1 MHNHGNPLGQPST
14 QRAQGRRTLTGEPL
28 YSYRSTRRVRH
39 GHKSS
44 EEVFSIVKNR
54 IHKAHCAVKVALEEA
69 EALRNPPSDA
79 DAAGLDVA
87 SADAAGA
94 NAAGAAGLDAASVD
108 VADAAGANAAGAAGL
123 DVAGT
128 DAAGA
133 NAAGAAS
140 LDAASVDAA
149 GANAAGAAGLDVAGT
164 DAAGAN
170 AAGAAGLDAASVDV
184 ADAAGANAA
193 GADADAAGAN
203 AAGAGAD
210 AAGAADLD
218 VAGAGADA
226 AGLDAA
232 SADVTGATPDIPEQ
246 IDFQLLNEIASKLSD
261 LSRQAYHL
269 ENSSLPYDTLFGLSK
284 LSSNPKLLLSPNNLL
299 AGHLNDAL
307 SYASNVI
314 EILQLH
320 FGRYK
325 IDDPSRISGK
335 ELAMHKT
342 VLRFRRAART
352 LCNAFDSISDDALQ
366 NALKPVMECNIQR
379 LRTIVAQSS
388 AVSLSMS
395 YLVCRETSQENR
407 ILLQDCIRQKFEPL
421 VMVAKAVLEAPNCS
435 SEAIMSCS
443 IACAA
448 YEIMRTELNAF
459 ASDKPTLDSAVE
471 DADHIYANLL
481 ECISCMHLMH
491 SWYRKTANIEGDP
504 TNSDIVRNAMM
515 DVALSLQECVTDL
528 NNNRKRDGRL
538 CNTFTSACLSGITKR
553 VTSARQCLQS
563 LNTDSMINP
572 DESRILVAA
581 CRNALQAI
589 ESRCER
595 RIRERSIES
604 VGQPEPTGDV
614 ATLLTNI
621 LTNRSMTFSKAASS
635 TLFPNLQ

>member
-1 MHNHGNPLGQPST
+1 M
-14 QRAQGRRTLTGEPL
+14 

-44 EEVFSIVKNR
+44 EEVFSIVKKR
-54 IHKAHCAVKVALEEA
+54 TRKAHYAVKVALEEA

-79 DAAGLDVA
+79 DVA
-87 SADAAGA
+87 SADAAGP
-94 NAAGAAGLDAASVD
+94 
-108 VADAAGANAAGAAGL
+108 
-123 DVAGT
+123 
-128 DAAGA
+128 
-133 NAAGAAS
+133 
-140 LDAASVDAA
+140 
-149 GANAAGAAGLDVAGT
+149 
-164 DAAGAN
+164 
-170 AAGAAGLDAASVDV
+170 
-184 ADAAGANAA
+184 
-193 GADADAAGAN
+193 
-203 AAGAGAD
+203 
-210 AAGAADLD
+210 D

-226 AGLDAA
+226 AGLDVA
-232 SADVTGATPDIPEQ
+232 SADVADAITDISEQ

-269 ENSSLPYDTLFGLSK
+269 EHSSLPYDILYGLSK
-284 LSSNPKLLLSPNNLL
+284 LSSNPKLLLSPNNSL
-299 AGHLNDAL
+299 AGHLNDAF
-307 SYASNVI
+307 SYVSNVI

-325 IDDPSRISGK
+325 VDDPSRIFGK
-335 ELAMHKT
+335 ELADHET

-366 NALKPVMECNIQR
+366 NALKPVMECNIQK

-395 YLVCRETSQENR
+395 YLVCRETSQENKMR
-407 ILLQDCIRQKFEPL
+407 LQDCIRQKFEPL

-435 SEAIMSCS
+435 SETTMSCS

-448 YEIMRTELNAF
+448 YDIMCTELNGF
-459 ASDKPTLDSAVE
+459 ANDKPTLDSAVE
-471 DADHIYANLL
+471 DTAHIYANLL
-481 ECISCMHLMH
+481 ECISCVHLMH

-504 TNSDIVRNAMM
+504 TNSDIIRNAMM
-515 DVALSLQECVTDL
+515 AVALSLQECVADL
-528 NNNRKRDGRL
+528 NHNRKSDGSL
-538 CNTFTSACLSGITKR
+538 CNTFTSACLSGITKHI
-553 VTSARQCLQS
+553 TSAQQCLQS

-581 CRNALQAI
+581 CRNAFQAI

-595 RIRERSIES
+595 RIRERSIEN
-604 VGQPEPTGDV
+604 VGQPERTGDV

>member
-54 IHKAHCAVKVALEEA
+54 IRKAHCAVKVALEEA

-94 NAAGAAGLDAASVD
+94 NAAGAAGLD
-108 VADAAGANAAGAAGL
+108 
-123 DVAGT
+123 VAGT
-128 DAAGA
+128 D
-133 NAAGAAS
+133 AAGAAS
-140 LDAASVDAA
+140 LDAAS
-149 GANAAGAAGLDVAGT
+149 
-164 DAAGAN
+164 
-170 AAGAAGLDAASVDV
+170 
-184 ADAAGANAA
+184 
-193 GADADAAGAN
+193 
-203 AAGAGAD
+203 AD
-210 AAGAADLD
+210 AAGAA
-218 VAGAGADA
+218 
-226 AGLDAA
+226 
-232 SADVTGATPDIPEQ
+232 SADVADAITDISEQ
-246 IDFQLLNEIASKLSD
+246 IDFQLLNEIVSKLSD
-261 LSRQAYHL
+261 LSRQAYNLERRNIPYHL
-269 ENSSLPYDTLFGLSK
+269 EHRDIPYGILFGLSK

-366 NALKPVMECNIQR
+366 NALKPVMGCNIQR

-395 YLVCRETSQENR
+395 YLVCRETSQDNR

-448 YEIMRTELNAF
+448 YDIMLTELNAF

-538 CNTFTSACLSGITKR
+538 CNTFTSACLSGITKH

-572 DESRILVAA
+572 GESRILVAA

>member
-39 GHKSS
+39 GHKSPA
-44 EEVFSIVKNR
+44 EVFSIVKNR
-54 IHKAHCAVKVALEEA
+54 IRKARCAVKVALEEA

-79 DAAGLDVA
+79 DAAGLD
-87 SADAAGA
+87 
-94 NAAGAAGLDAASVD
+94 AAS
-108 VADAAGANAAGAAGL
+108 
-123 DVAGT
+123 
-128 DAAGA
+128 
-133 NAAGAAS
+133 
-140 LDAASVDAA
+140 
-149 GANAAGAAGLDVAGT
+149 
-164 DAAGAN
+164 
-170 AAGAAGLDAASVDV
+170 

-193 GADADAAGAN
+193 GADADAAGLDVASADVADAAGLDAASVDVAG

-210 AAGAADLD
+210 AAGAA
-218 VAGAGADA
+218 AGADA
-226 AGLDAA
+226 I
-232 SADVTGATPDIPEQ
+232 TDISEQ
-246 IDFQLLNEIASKLSD
+246 IDFQLLDEVALKLSD
-261 LSRQAYHL
+261 LSRQACHL
-269 ENSSLPYDTLFGLSK
+269 EHSSLPYDTLFGLSK

-325 IDDPSRISGK
+325 IDDPSRIFGK

-395 YLVCRETSQENR
+395 YLVCRETSQDNR
-407 ILLQDCIRQKFEPL
+407 ILLQDCIQQKFEPL
-421 VMVAKAVLEAPNCS
+421 VMIAKAVSEAPNCS

-448 YEIMRTELNAF
+448 YDIMRTELNAF

-515 DVALSLQECVTDL
+515 DVALSLQECVADL

-538 CNTFTSACLSGITKR
+538 CNTFTSACLSGITKH
-553 VTSARQCLQS
+553 VTSTRQCLQS

>member
-1 MHNHGNPLGQPST
+1 MSRIWGAAVHNHGNPLGQPST
-14 QRAQGRRTLTGEPL
+14 QRAQERRTLTGEPL

-39 GHKSS
+39 GHKSPA
-44 EEVFSIVKNR
+44 EVFSIVKNR
-54 IHKAHCAVKVALEEA
+54 IRKARCAVKVALEEA

-79 DAAGLDVA
+79 DAAGLD
-87 SADAAGA
+87 
-94 NAAGAAGLDAASVD
+94 AAS
-108 VADAAGANAAGAAGL
+108 
-123 DVAGT
+123 
-128 DAAGA
+128 
-133 NAAGAAS
+133 
-140 LDAASVDAA
+140 
-149 GANAAGAAGLDVAGT
+149 
-164 DAAGAN
+164 
-170 AAGAAGLDAASVDV
+170 

-193 GADADAAGAN
+193 GADADAAG
-203 AAGAGAD
+203 
-210 AAGAADLD
+210 LD
-218 VAGAGADA
+218 VASADA

-232 SADVTGATPDIPEQ
+232 GAAAGAAAITDISEQ
-246 IDFQLLNEIASKLSD
+246 IDFQLLDEVALKLSD
-261 LSRQAYHL
+261 LSRQACHL
-269 ENSSLPYDTLFGLSK
+269 EHSSLPYDTLFGLSK

-395 YLVCRETSQENR
+395 YLVCRETSQDNR

-421 VMVAKAVLEAPNCS
+421 VMIAKAVSEAPNCS

-448 YEIMRTELNAF
+448 YDIMRTELNAF

-491 SWYRKTANIEGDP
+491 SWYRKTANIEGDH

-528 NNNRKRDGRL
+528 NNNRKRDGSLR
-538 CNTFTSACLSGITKR
+538 NTFTSACLSKIMEH
-553 VTSARQCLQS
+553 VTSTRQCLQS

-595 RIRERSIES
+595 RIRERSIEN